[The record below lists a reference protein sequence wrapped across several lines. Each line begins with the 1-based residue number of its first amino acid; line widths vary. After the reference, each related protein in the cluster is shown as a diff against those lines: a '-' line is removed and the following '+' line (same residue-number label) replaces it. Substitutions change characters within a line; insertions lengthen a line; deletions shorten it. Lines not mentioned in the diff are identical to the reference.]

1 MTSMKTKNIAL
12 DQLCR
17 TAIKQ
22 NLGDLSELPKEVV
35 DGVFHVYREFM
46 TCYLNILRQKEN
58 KSADW
63 MPENLA
69 VDSELTDQMRHFF
82 SDYQHITR
90 EFYILNQMIGRFQA
104 MDKDNQVKLYQ
115 DQIDE
120 ILKRLEPRYQAMRQD
135 E

>member
-1 MTSMKTKNIAL
+1 MLPMTSIKTKNIAL

-46 TCYLNILRQKEN
+46 PCYLNILRQKEN
-58 KSADW
+58 KPADW

-90 EFYILNQMIGRFQA
+90 EYYKLNQKVDRLQA
-104 MDKDNQVKLYQ
+104 LDKDNQAELYQ
-115 DQIDE
+115 YHIGE
-120 ILKRLEPRYQAMRQD
+120 ILKGFEPRR
-135 E
+135 